1 MSEQAANRSGAGAAT
16 ERELF
21 DRRAGRGQSLT
32 RQGDCGTITRAKTVH
47 PVRADFSFQGSSHII
62 FKRPQ
67 VVTTGSVFANCPPSD
82 TWGRNILNPGQ
93 RTGPP
98 KKQKAQVRYQPG
110 LFRQHR

>member
-1 MSEQAANRSGAGAAT
+1 MTAAATPRRGRGQASGA
-16 ERELF
+16 ERRELF
-21 DRRAGRGQSLT
+21 DLHAGLWYN
-32 RQGDCGTITRAKTVH
+32 IRAKTVY

-82 TWGRNILNPGQ
+82 TWGRTILNPGQ

-98 KKQKAQVRYQPG
+98 KTSKQKAQPRPAALLRLWTSNV
-110 LFRQHR
+110 HR